1 MSKRDFYDV
10 LGVAKSASAEEI
22 KKAYRKMA
30 IKYHPDKNPGD
41 KQAEDNFKEAAE
53 AYEILSN
60 AEKKQRYDHYGHA
73 GVGGASGGGG
83 GGYGGGG
90 MNMEDIFSQFGD
102 IFGNGGGGG
111 GSPFDSFFGGG
122 GQQSRGGRRVAKG
135 SNLRIKVKLTLEEI
149 ANGTE
154 KKIKVNKQVS
164 CKTCDGT
171 GAKDKS
177 SVSTCKTCGGSGA
190 VRRVTNTILGQMQT
204 SSTCPTCNGSGQ
216 QITSKCTVCH
226 GEGTTR
232 GEETISINI
241 PAGVSDGMQL
251 SMSGKG
257 NAAPNGGIPG
267 DLIIL
272 IEETPHESLK
282 REGNN
287 VVYDLH
293 VSIIDAALGF
303 SAEVP
308 TIDGKAKIKIEPGT
322 QSGKLLRLKGK
333 GIPEVNSYHRGDEII
348 HVNIWTPKALSAEER
363 AMLEKLRESPNFK
376 PQPGKNDK
384 SFFEK
389 MKEYFE

>member
-1 MSKRDFYDV
+1 MSKRDYYDV
-10 LGVAKSASAEEI
+10 LGVAKNASAEEI
-22 KKAYRKMA
+22 KKAYRKLA
-30 IKYHPDKNPGD
+30 IKYHPDKNPDD
-41 KQAEDNFKEAAE
+41 KSAEEKFKEAAE
-53 AYEILSN
+53 AYEVLSSPD
-60 AEKKQRYDHYGHA
+60 KKQRYDQYGHA
-73 GVGGASGGGG
+73 GVGGAAGGGF
-83 GGYGGGG
+83 GGGG

-102 IFGNGGGGG
+102 IFGGG

-122 GQQSRGGRRVAKG
+122 SQSRGGRKVAKG

-149 ANGTE
+149 ANGAE
-154 KKIKVNKQVS
+154 KKIKVNKQVT

-204 SSTCPTCNGSGQ
+204 TATCPTCHGSGQ
-216 QITSKCTVCH
+216 QITAKCNVCH
-226 GEGTTR
+226 GEGTVR
-232 GEETISINI
+232 GEETITINI
-241 PAGVSDGMQL
+241 PAGVSEGMQL
-251 SMSGKG
+251 SMAGKG

-272 IEETPHESLK
+272 IEELPHETLK

-287 VVYDLH
+287 IVYDLH
-293 VSIIDAALGF
+293 VSIIDAAIGA
-303 SAEVP
+303 SVEVP
-308 TIDGKAKIKIEPGT
+308 TIDGKAKIKIDPGT

-348 HVNIWTPKALSAEER
+348 HVNIWTPKALSSEER
-363 AMLEKLRESPNFK
+363 ALLEKLRESPNFK

-384 SFFEK
+384 SFFDK

>member
-1 MSKRDFYDV
+1 MSKRDYYDI
-10 LGVAKSASAEEI
+10 LGVSKSSSPEEI
-22 KKAYRKMA
+22 KKAYRKLA
-30 IKYHPDKNPGD
+30 IKYHPDKNPD
-41 KQAEDNFKEAAE
+41 DHSAEDKFKEAAE

-60 AEKKQRYDHYGHA
+60 PEKKQRYDHYGHA
-73 GVGGASGGGG
+73 GVGGASGGG

-102 IFGNGGGGG
+102 IFGGGG
-111 GSPFDSFFGGG
+111 GSPFESFFGGQQRG
-122 GQQSRGGRRVAKG
+122 GASGRRVAKG

-149 ANGTE
+149 AHGAE
-154 KKIKVNKQVS
+154 KKIKVNKQIV
-164 CKTCDGT
+164 CKTCDGS

-177 SVSTCKTCGGSGA
+177 SISTCKSCGGSGS

-204 SSTCPTCNGSGQ
+204 TSTCPTCNGSGS
-216 QITSKCTVCH
+216 QITSKCTSCH
-226 GEGTTR
+226 GEGTVR

-272 IEETPHESLK
+272 IEETPHEFLK

-293 VSIIDAALGF
+293 LSIVDAALGF

-333 GIPEVNSYHRGDEII
+333 GIPEVNSYHRGDQII
-348 HVNIWTPKALSAEER
+348 HVNIWTPKALSSEER
-363 AMLEKLRESPNFK
+363 TILEKLRDSANFK

>member
-1 MSKRDFYDV
+1 MAKRDYYDI
-10 LGVAKSASAEEI
+10 LGVTRSSNADEI

-41 KQAEDNFKEAAE
+41 KASEENFKEAAE
-53 AYEILSN
+53 AYEVLSKPD
-60 AEKKQRYDHYGHA
+60 KKKRYDQFGHA
-73 GVGGASGGGG
+73 GGASSPNGGGG
-83 GGYGGGG
+83 GGGH

-102 IFGNGGGGG
+102 IFGGGGGG
-111 GSPFDSFFGGG
+111 GSPFDSFFGG
-122 GQQSRGGRRVAKG
+122 QQQTRGGRRAARG
-135 SNLRIKVKLTLEEI
+135 SNLRIKVKLSLEEI
-149 ANGTE
+149 AKGVE
-154 KKIKVNKQVS
+154 KKVKVNKQVV
-164 CKTCDGT
+164 CDTCDGC

-177 SVSTCKTCGGSGA
+177 SFNTCSTCNGSGA

-204 SSTCPTCNGSGQ
+204 TSTCPTCNGEGT

-226 GEGTTR
+226 GDGLTR

-241 PAGVSDGMQL
+241 PAGVSEGMQL

-257 NAAPNGGIPG
+257 NAAPRGGIPG

-287 VVYDLH
+287 VIYDLH
-293 VSIIDAALGF
+293 ISFIDAAIGA
-303 SAEVP
+303 SIEVP

-322 QSGKLLRLKGK
+322 QGGKILRLKAK
-333 GIPEVNSYHRGDEII
+333 GVPEVNSYHKGDQLIY
-348 HVNIWTPKALSAEER
+348 VNIWTPKALSKDEHD
-363 AMLEKLRESPNFK
+363 LLDKLRESPNFK
-376 PQPGKNDK
+376 PQPGKNEK
-384 SFFEK
+384 SFFDK